1 MMGFQ
6 SNYIHR
12 DTASCPAIAPPLLF
26 GEHLVC
32 ENKLLIA
39 LSMGFSF

>member
-1 MMGFQ
+1 MDFQ
-6 SNYIHR
+6 SNYIHS
-12 DTASCPAIAPPLLF
+12 DTAGCPAIASPLLF

-39 LSMGFSF
+39 WSMCFLI